1 MASGRSA
8 TDLDERVPAGVE
20 VAAISKAPPGK
31 RVPSRSCVACRTV
44 RPKRDLLR
52 VVRTP
57 DGHIEIDE
65 SGRRAGRGAYLCRD
79 GDCRTTAIERGALT
93 RALGTTVPAEL
104 RSVLVEGM
112 TKDEGGARGKE

>member
-1 MASGRSA
+1 VGGCLP
-8 TDLDERVPAGVE
+8 DVE
-20 VAAISKAPPGK
+20 VAMIPETAAAR

-44 RPKRDLLR
+44 RPKRELLR
-52 VVRTP
+52 IVRTP

-93 RALGTTVPAEL
+93 RALGTTLPAGL
-104 RSVLVEGM
+104 RSVLLEGM
-112 TKDEGGARGKE
+112 TTNEGGARGKE